1 MIKKI
6 IFLLILI
13 SNVSYSQLS
22 NKHWL
27 PPIHSRLAEVVQ
39 DHYIYLSTPE
49 PVPFQVTIKN
59 GSGTQIAGSPF
70 TIAQGAP
77 TRILIGSQQPS
88 TMFLSANEIGKVI
101 NSKGL
106 ILEGPKDFYASFRV
120 KSSNHAETLIL
131 KGKEGL
137 GTEFRLGSLPQVY
150 DGDSRNFVASFMA
163 TEDNTNIT
171 VSNYDT
177 EVVFRSNGNDVLS
190 NTLNYRLNAGQVVVV
205 SGYTNTYANL
215 TGFVGALVTSDK
227 PIVVNSGNALAG
239 MGTSTDGQDFTLD
252 QIVPVE
258 KVGTQYALVR
268 GNGSNLSEFPL
279 VIATQD
285 NTEIFINGNT
295 TPLIS
300 LSAGQYYL
308 VPNSYYQGV
317 NNRNMYITSNN
328 PIYMYQIIA
337 GSTSDATNGLNFIP
351 PLSCFFQ
358 KTVDLIPSIDQIG
371 AVIYTSDII
380 ALTSNTA
387 VLSINGTV
395 VTELPEP
402 LLGNTSWVTY
412 KVNNVIGNVKVE
424 STGPLA
430 VGVFGSDGNAAGF
443 GGYYSGFGSTPSDT
457 NVKLCSNT
465 TLNLLQAMSG
475 NPDTGGTWVVPAGGN
490 PIVNDTFNP
499 ATNIEGDYF
508 YTFTKVCDATALTIT
523 IKVNVIV
530 ETAPFVGTGTAITV
544 CEDDAAVNLF
554 NLLGTGAIPG
564 GTWTPN
570 LSSGNGIYNPSIDP
584 GGIYTY
590 SIPASGICERS
601 FAEINITKEAVPQII
616 PITDY
621 LLCDDAADGNDTN
634 GIVTFNLSTKN
645 IEILNGQ
652 SGITVTYHT
661 SQQDAEDGVG
671 AITSITTNN
680 RIIYVRL
687 KNNATV
693 CFATTSFNLKVL
705 SLPVINSPI
714 VLKQCDTDNDA
725 ITDFNLTEAN
735 SIISS
740 ETTNTYTYHSS
751 LFGAENNSDII
762 TNELSYTASNGTLVW
777 VRIVNLAG
785 CIRTAPVS
793 LIVSTTTIPSN
804 HKFSI
809 YACDDYLN
817 DADPAGDGFAY
828 FNFDNANVT
837 QNAIQNLLSFFSTA
851 QPLVVTFYENESD
864 ALSELN
870 PIVDITNY
878 RNITPNVQTIWARID
893 SELNN
898 ECFGAGPYIELV
910 VNPLP
915 DVNLGPDFIICID
928 PITGIG
934 SQTVDATPT
943 TLGNYSYQWTPA
955 NPAGNVAVYQ
965 INAEGIFSVVVT
977 NLDTNCS
984 VSDTITSTFSSE
996 PASFEANLITPA
1008 FSSGLST
1015 IEAIATGGFGTY
1027 EYSLNAIDWQ
1037 SSPLFTDLP
1046 NGNYIV
1052 YVRDLQGCGVLASA
1066 EIQTITYPNYFTP
1079 NGDGYNDYWNIY
1091 LPVEYNGKTT
1101 VYDRYGKLLKQLSS
1115 QEQGWDGR
1123 YNGNALPST
1132 DYWFKV
1138 EYMENNQQKEFK
1150 SHFSLKR

>member
-1 MIKKI
+1 MLKKI
-6 IFLLILI
+6 IFFIIFI

-27 PPIHSRLAEVVQ
+27 PPLHSRLNEVVQ
-39 DHYIYLSTPE
+39 DHYVYLSTPE
-49 PVPFQVTIKN
+49 VTPFQVTIKN
-59 GSGTQIAGSPF
+59 GGGTPIAGSPY
-70 TIAQGAP
+70 TISKGNP
-77 TRILIGSQQPS
+77 IRVYISNQQPS
-88 TMFLSANEIGKVI
+88 VMFLGPSDVGRVTN
-101 NSKGL
+101 NKGL
-106 ILEGPKDFYASFRV
+106 ILEGSKDFYASFRV
-120 KSSNHAETLIL
+120 KSTNHAETLIL

-150 DGDSRNFVASFMA
+150 DGDSRNFMASFMA
-163 TEDNTNIT
+163 TEDNTEINVT
-171 VSNYDT
+171 DYDS
-177 EVVFRSNGNDVLS
+177 EVVFRSNGIDILS
-190 NTLNYRLNAGQVVVV
+190 NSLNYRLNAGQVVVV
-205 SGYTNTYANL
+205 TGYTNTFANL
-215 TGFVGALVTSDK
+215 TGFVGALVSSDK

-239 MGTSTDGQDFTLD
+239 MGTTTDGQDFTLD

-279 VIATQD
+279 VIATQN
-285 NTEIFINGNT
+285 NTQIFINGNS
-295 TPLIS
+295 TPLAS
-300 LSAGQYYL
+300 LNAGDYFL
-308 VPNSYYQGV
+308 VPYSYYQGV
-317 NNRNMYITSNN
+317 NNKNMYITSNN

-358 KTVDLIPSIDQIG
+358 KSVDLIPSIDQIG
-371 AVIYTSDII
+371 STIYNSDII
-380 ALTSNTA
+380 AITSNTA
-387 VLSINGTV
+387 VLSINGAV
-395 VTELPEP
+395 VTELPQP
-402 LLGNTSWVTY
+402 LIGNNSWVTY
-412 KVNNVIGNVKVE
+412 KVNNIIGNVVVE

-430 VGVFGSDGNAAGF
+430 VGVFGYSGVAGF
-443 GGYYSGFGSTPSDT
+443 GGYYSGFGSTPTDT
-457 NVKLCSNT
+457 NVKICSNT
-465 TLNLLQAMSG
+465 TVNLLHAMSG
-475 NPDTGGTWVVPAGGN
+475 NPDTGGTWAVPTGGS
-490 PIVNDTFNP
+490 PILNDTFNP

-508 YTFTKVCDATALTIT
+508 YTFTKVCDATTLTIT

-530 ETAPFVGTGTAITV
+530 ETAPFVGTGTAISV
-544 CEDDAAVNLF
+544 CENDAAINLF
-554 NLLGTGAIPG
+554 DLLGTGAVLG
-564 GTWTPN
+564 GTWSPA
-570 LSSGNGIYNPSIDP
+570 LSSGNNIYNPNVDP

-634 GIVTFNLSTKN
+634 GVVTFNLSAKT
-645 IEILNGQ
+645 IEVLNGQ
-652 SGITVTYHT
+652 TGITVTYHN
-661 SQQDAEDGVG
+661 SLQDAENGIG
-671 AITSITTNN
+671 AITSITTND

-735 SIISS
+735 SLISS
-740 ETTNTYTYHSS
+740 DTTNTFTYHTS
-751 LFGAENNSDII
+751 LFGAENNSDLI
-762 TNELSYTASNGTLVW
+762 TNELSFTASNGTLVW
-777 VRIVNLAG
+777 VRVVNTAG
-785 CIRTAPVS
+785 CFKTTPVS

-804 HKFSI
+804 HKFTI
-809 YACDDYLN
+809 YACDDFLS

-851 QPLVVTFYENESD
+851 QPLVVTFYENEID

-878 RNITPNVQTIWARID
+878 RNITPNVQIIWARID
-893 SELNN
+893 SQLNN

-915 DVNLGPDFIICID
+915 EVNLGPDFIICID

-955 NPAGNVAVYQ
+955 NPAGNVATYEISAQ
-965 INAEGIFSVVVT
+965 GIFSVVVT

-984 VSDTITSTFSSE
+984 VTDSITTTFSSE
-996 PASFEANLITPA
+996 PAAFEANLITPA

-1027 EYSLNAIDWQ
+1027 EYSLNGSDWQ
-1037 SSPLFTDLP
+1037 SSPLFTNLP
-1046 NGNYIV
+1046 NGSYIV
-1052 YVRDLQGCGVLASA
+1052 YVRDLQGCGVLFSN

-1079 NGDGYNDYWNIY
+1079 NSDGYNDYWNIT
-1091 LPVEYNGKTT
+1091 LPITYQGKIKI
-1101 VYDRYGKLLKQLSS
+1101 YDRYGKFLKQLSS
-1115 QEQGWDGR
+1115 EEQGWDGK
-1123 YNGNALPST
+1123 YNGNTLPST

-1138 EYMENNQQKEFK
+1138 EYIENNQQKEFK